1 MAFTVPSPAADRA
14 VQSARRD
21 RPVRVTH
28 PVPGQQVL
36 IEGLVD
42 ARTVSEVRAALHEA
56 MENGV
61 GELVV
66 DVGGLELGDATGL
79 GALLGAHRRASRCGR
94 SMRLTSV
101 TPALARIL
109 AYTRLNRVLA
119 TRSTWQVGLTG

>member
-1 MAFTVPSPAADRA
+1 MVTTVFSEGALPAA
-14 VQSARRD
+14 RRE

-28 PVPGQQVL
+28 PVPGQQLL

-42 ARTVSEVRAALHEA
+42 ARTVAEVRAALHEA
-56 MENGV
+56 MENGI

-94 SMRLTSV
+94 SMRLTSI
-101 TPALARIL
+101 TPSLARIL

-119 TRSTWQVGLTG
+119 TRASWQVGLTG